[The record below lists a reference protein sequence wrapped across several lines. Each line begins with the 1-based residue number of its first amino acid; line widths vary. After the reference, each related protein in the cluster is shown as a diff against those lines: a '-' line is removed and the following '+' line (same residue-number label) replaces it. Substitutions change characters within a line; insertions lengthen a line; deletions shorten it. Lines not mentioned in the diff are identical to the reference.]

1 MLRSSVSTEE
11 KRQVLEACR
20 QVPRGF
26 PTNKREYPMRNST
39 KALFAIF
46 MAVCISAHAD
56 AQKIVKVGSS
66 AAELSQLL
74 TSASAVKKTTPIRTT
89 TEVPIFN
96 SKDEKMTS
104 GLFVS
109 TAGHAEYDSYA
120 ANEFIYLIEGS
131 ATLTSADG
139 SVLTIKKGD
148 ALIIPK
154 GWKGKWTTP
163 GYKKFYVD
171 YLGD

>member
-1 MLRSSVSTEE
+1 MTNSS
-11 KRQVLEACR
+11 
-20 QVPRGF
+20 
-26 PTNKREYPMRNST
+26 
-39 KALFAIF
+39 KALIALS
-46 MAVCISAHAD
+46 MAVCISAYAD
-56 AQKIVKVGSS
+56 APKIVKVGSS

-89 TEVPIFN
+89 TAVPIFH

-104 GLFVS
+104 GLFAS
-109 TAGHAEYDSYA
+109 TAGHAEYDSYPS
-120 ANEFIYLIEGS
+120 NEFIYLIEGS
-131 ATLTSADG
+131 ATLTSDDG
-139 SVLTIKKGD
+139 SVLTINKGD

>member
-1 MLRSSVSTEE
+1 
-11 KRQVLEACR
+11 
-20 QVPRGF
+20 
-26 PTNKREYPMRNST
+26 MRNST
-39 KALFAIF
+39 KVLFALLT
-46 MAVCISAHAD
+46 AVCISAHAD
-56 AQKIVKVGSS
+56 ALKLVKVGSS
-66 AAELSQLL
+66 ATEISRLL
-74 TSASAVKKTTPIRTT
+74 TSASAVKKTTAIRTT
-89 TEVPIFN
+89 TAVPIFK
-96 SKDEKMTS
+96 SKDEKMMS
-104 GLFVS
+104 GVFAS

-120 ANEFIYLIEGS
+120 ANEFIYLINGS

-154 GWKGKWTTP
+154 GWKGKWTTS